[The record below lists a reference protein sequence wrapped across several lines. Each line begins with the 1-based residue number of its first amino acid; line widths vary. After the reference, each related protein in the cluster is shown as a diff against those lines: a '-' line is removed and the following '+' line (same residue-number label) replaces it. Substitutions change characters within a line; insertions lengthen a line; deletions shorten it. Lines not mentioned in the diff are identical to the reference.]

1 MDPNAIRIV
10 NTSAEDLEPGSTQHL
25 VLRRLGARGPDG
37 A

>member
-10 NTSAEDLEPGSTQHL
+10 NTSADDLEPGNTQHL
-25 VLRRLGARGPDG
+25 VLRRLAARGSAG